1 MFKKILNNKTSQK
14 RSFLMSKTKKNKM
27 SKKININQINGKQII
42 VFFLCMLNTIK
53 LYHWKTSSYSQHK
66 ATDSLYE
73 SLNSHIDKF
82 IEVYLGK
89 NSRVDLS
96 KMKSIPLN
104 DFNSLNELKKNII
117 NYKNFL
123 ISMSLPPEDSDL
135 LTIRDELLIDLN
147 QFLYLLTLQ

>member
-1 MFKKILNNKTSQK
+1 MFKKILNNKTNQK
-14 RSFLMSKTKKNKM
+14 RAFLMSKTKKNRII
-27 SKKININQINGKQII
+27 KKINNTQINGKKII

-53 LYHWKTSSYSQHK
+53 LYHWKTLSYSQHK

-73 SLNSHIDKF
+73 SLNSNIDKF

-89 NSRVDLS
+89 NPRVDLT
-96 KMKSIPLN
+96 KMKYIPLN
-104 DFNSLNELKKNII
+104 DFNSLNELKKNIL

-123 ISMSLPPEDSDL
+123 ISISLPPEDSDL

-147 QFLYLLTLQ
+147 QFLYLLTLK

>member
-1 MFKKILNNKTSQK
+1 MFKKILNNKTNQK
-14 RSFLMSKTKKNKM
+14 RTFLMSKTKKNRII
-27 SKKININQINGKQII
+27 KKINNTQINGKKII

-53 LYHWKTSSYSQHK
+53 LYHWKTLSYSQHK

-73 SLNSHIDKF
+73 SLNSNIDKF

-89 NSRVDLS
+89 NPRVDLT
-96 KMKSIPLN
+96 KMKYIPLN
-104 DFNSLNELKKNII
+104 DFNSLNELKKNIL

-123 ISMSLPPEDSDL
+123 ISISLTPEDSDL

-147 QFLYLLTLQ
+147 QFLYLLTLK

>member
-1 MFKKILNNKTSQK
+1 MFKKILNNKT
-14 RSFLMSKTKKNKM
+14 KKNKM
-27 SKKININQINGKQII
+27 IKKINNNKINGKQII

-53 LYHWKTSSYSQHK
+53 LYHWKTLSYSQHK
-66 ATDSLYE
+66 ASDSLYE
-73 SLNSHIDKF
+73 SLNSHIDQF

-89 NSRVDLS
+89 NPRVDLS

-104 DFNSLNELKKNII
+104 DFNSLNELKKNIL

-123 ISMSLPPEDSDL
+123 ISISLTPEDSDL

-147 QFLYLLTLQ
+147 QFLYLLTLK

>member
-1 MFKKILNNKTSQK
+1 MFKKILNNKT
-14 RSFLMSKTKKNKM
+14 KKNKII
-27 SKKININQINGKQII
+27 KKINNSNKINGKQII
-42 VFFLCMLNTIK
+42 VFFLCMLNSIK
-53 LYHWKTSSYSQHK
+53 LYHWKTLSYSQHK

-89 NSRVDLS
+89 NPRVDLS

-104 DFNSLNELKKNII
+104 DFNSLNELQKNIL
-117 NYKNFL
+117 NYKIFL
-123 ISMSLPPEDSDL
+123 ISISLTPEDSDL

-147 QFLYLLTLQ
+147 QFLYLLTLK

>member
-1 MFKKILNNKTSQK
+1 MFKKILNNKT
-14 RSFLMSKTKKNKM
+14 KKNKM
-27 SKKININQINGKQII
+27 IKKINNNKINGKQII

-53 LYHWKTSSYSQHK
+53 LYHWKTLSYSQHK
-66 ATDSLYE
+66 ASDSLYE
-73 SLNSHIDKF
+73 SLNSHIDQF

-89 NSRVDLS
+89 NPRIDLS

-104 DFNSLNELKKNII
+104 DFNSLNELKKNIL

-123 ISMSLPPEDSDL
+123 ISISLTPEDSDL

-147 QFLYLLTLQ
+147 QFLYLLTLK